1 MEFFFFPEG
10 SGIFQDDTVRID
22 GAQIV
27 QEWLREHEIF
37 VLCSWNGQTLTLP
50 IKNTKKLLEELMQD
64 WTETNRV
71 TLQKHSGTMP
81 LPMCA
86 VIKVKSDLRK
96 N

>member
-1 MEFFFFPEG
+1 MEFFFSSPEG
-10 SGIFQDDTVRID
+10 SSIFQDDTVGID

-27 QEWLREHEIF
+27 KEWLREAEIF
-37 VLCSWNGQTLTLP
+37 VFWPDLDSPRQ
-50 IKNTKKLLEELMQD
+50 KYKKKLLEELMQD

-81 LPMCA
+81 QLMCS
-86 VIKVKSDLRK
+86 VIKVKSDQRK

>member
-50 IKNTKKLLEELMQD
+50 IKKHKKTAGRINARLDGDQSRDTAE
-64 WTETNRV
+64 
-71 TLQKHSGTMP
+71 
-81 LPMCA
+81 A
-86 VIKVKSDLRK
+86 
-96 N
+96 